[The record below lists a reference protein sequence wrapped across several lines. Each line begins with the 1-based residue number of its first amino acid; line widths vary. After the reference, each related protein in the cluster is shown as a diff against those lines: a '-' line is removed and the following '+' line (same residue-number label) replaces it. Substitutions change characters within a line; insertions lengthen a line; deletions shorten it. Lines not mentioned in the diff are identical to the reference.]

1 MDKIYVD
8 LDNDQLNFE
17 EEFKPFL
24 DEEVK
29 DPSIQTKPVWR
40 EEDISPYD
48 LMEADGE
55 EATMDSV
62 NDEQNETAV
71 WHEQD
76 RSPYDL
82 IDHEEDT
89 FDKVKERIKEYGDQH
104 VWKEDD
110 QSPYDLFDD
119 SLCANFD
126 DPYDEMVSEDEF
138 CKDCSNYDTC
148 TKRQPTPVKKSQM
161 QQMDDE
167 IEANIS
173 QSEANFTNVQSDS
186 DEYDC
191 IHEADMY
198 DNGNIDWQCG
208 IDVSNNSGQRS
219 LNKAIH
225 ESGSPKSV
233 TYEKK
238 TMVEE
243 NDPPKKT
250 TCWIRVIK
258 EY

>member
-1 MDKIYVD
+1 MSG
-8 LDNDQLNFE
+8 N
-17 EEFKPFL
+17 
-24 DEEVK
+24 
-29 DPSIQTKPVWR
+29 
-40 EEDISPYD
+40 
-48 LMEADGE
+48 
-55 EATMDSV
+55 
-62 NDEQNETAV
+62 
-71 WHEQD
+71 
-76 RSPYDL
+76 
-82 IDHEEDT
+82 
-89 FDKVKERIKEYGDQH
+89 
-104 VWKEDD
+104 D

-119 SLCANFD
+119 SLCASFD

-148 TKRQPTPVKKSQM
+148 TKRQSTPVKKSQM

>member
-8 LDNDQLNFE
+8 LDNDSMNFE

-29 DPSIQTKPVWR
+29 DPSIQTKPIWR
-40 EEDISPYD
+40 DEDVSPYD
-48 LMEADGE
+48 IMEASSE
-55 EATMDSV
+55 ETEE
-62 NDEQNETAV
+62 NDLHVQAV
-71 WHEQD
+71 WGEHD
-76 RSPYDL
+76 KSPYDTM
-82 IDHEEDT
+82 DNNEDS
-89 FDKVKERIKEYGDQH
+89 FDKVKERIKEYGEQH
-104 VWKEDD
+104 VWKDED
-110 QSPYDLFDD
+110 QSPYDIFDD
-119 SLCANFD
+119 SIYSGFD
-126 DPYDEMVSEDEF
+126 DPYDEMINEDEF

-148 TKRQPTPVKKSQM
+148 SKRQNNQPQHSQM

-167 IEANIS
+167 IETNINA
-173 QSEANFTNVQSDS
+173 SEDVFADESIQIDS

-198 DNGNIDWQCG
+198 DNGNIDWHCG
-208 IDVSNNSGQRS
+208 IDYSNSSSQRS
-219 LNKAIH
+219 LNEVNKTTM
-225 ESGSPKSV
+225 PKSI

-250 TCWIRVIK
+250 TSWIRVIK

>member
-8 LDNDQLNFE
+8 LDNDRLDFE

-29 DPSIQTKPVWR
+29 DPSIQTKPIWR
-40 EEDISPYD
+40 DEDVSPYD
-48 LMEADGE
+48 IMEASSE
-55 EATMDSV
+55 ETEE
-62 NDEQNETAV
+62 NDLNVQAV
-71 WHEQD
+71 WGEND
-76 RSPYDL
+76 RSPYDTMG
-82 IDHEEDT
+82 DDS
-89 FDKVKERIKEYGDQH
+89 FDKVKERIKEYGERH
-104 VWKEDD
+104 VWKDED
-110 QSPYDLFDD
+110 QSPYDIFDD
-119 SLCANFD
+119 SIYSGFD
-126 DPYDEMVSEDEF
+126 DEMINEDEF

-148 TKRQPTPVKKSQM
+148 SKRQSQPSQM

-167 IEANIS
+167 IEANIAA
-173 QSEANFTNVQSDS
+173 SEENFTNVQSMTES

-198 DNGNIDWQCG
+198 DNGNIDWHCG
-208 IDVSNNSGQRS
+208 IDYSNTSSQRTI
-219 LNKAIH
+219 NEINETAM
-225 ESGSPKSV
+225 PKSV